1 MTASGTFRE
10 DALDSQVI
18 IVTGGGRGI
27 GEAISRAC
35 GAAGARVVVVARS
48 DDEVTA
54 VARSIET
61 AGGTAMGLTADV
73 SETDSVRALC
83 ARVKETWG
91 QIDTVVNNAGINPA
105 SALGTPEAVDPEAI
119 TDLLEVNLTGA
130 FRTIAAAAPS
140 LVEQEGSIINVA
152 SVGGLVGLPRQHPY
166 VASKH
171 GLVGITRSMAIDLA
185 PEVRVNAVAPG
196 YVATQ
201 LTAPIQE
208 DARLRASILER
219 TPLGRFADPA
229 EIAAPVVFLASDA
242 AAYMTGSVLSID
254 GGWTAR

>member
-35 GAAGARVVVVARS
+35 ATAGAQVVVVARS
-48 DDEVTA
+48 GDEVSA
-54 VARSIET
+54 VARSIEG

-83 ARVKETWG
+83 ARVNETLG
-91 QIDTVVNNAGINPA
+91 QIDTVVNNAGINPS

-140 LVEQEGSIINVA
+140 LVEREGSIINVA

-171 GLVGITRSMAIDLA
+171 GLVGITKSMAIDLA

-201 LTAPIQE
+201 LTAPLQE
-208 DARLRASILER
+208 DARLQASILDR
-219 TPLGRFADPA
+219 TPLGRFAEPA
-229 EIAAPVVFLASDA
+229 EVAAPVVFLASDA
-242 AAYMTGSVLSID
+242 AAYMTGTVLSID

>member
-10 DALDSQVI
+10 DTLDSQVI

-35 GAAGARVVVVARS
+35 AAAGARVVVVARS
-48 DDEVTA
+48 GDEVAA
-54 VARSIET
+54 VARSIEA

-83 ARVKETWG
+83 VRVNETLG

-105 SALGTPEAVDPEAI
+105 SALGTPEAVDLEAI

-201 LTAPIQE
+201 LTAPLQE
-208 DARLRASILER
+208 DARLQASILDR

>member
-35 GAAGARVVVVARS
+35 ATAGAQVVVVARS
-48 DDEVTA
+48 GDEVSA
-54 VARSIET
+54 VARSIEG

-83 ARVKETWG
+83 VRVNETWW

-140 LVEQEGSIINVA
+140 LVEREGSIINVA

-171 GLVGITRSMAIDLA
+171 GLVGITKSMAIDLA

-201 LTAPIQE
+201 LTAPLQE
-208 DARLRASILER
+208 DARLQASILDR
-219 TPLGRFADPA
+219 TPLGRFAEPA
-229 EIAAPVVFLASDA
+229 EVAAPVVFLASDA
-242 AAYMTGSVLSID
+242 AAYMTGTVLSID

>member
-35 GAAGARVVVVARS
+35 ATAGAQVVVVARS
-48 DDEVTA
+48 GDEVSA
-54 VARSIET
+54 VARSIEG

-83 ARVKETWG
+83 VRVNETWG

-140 LVEQEGSIINVA
+140 LVEREGSIINVA

-201 LTAPIQE
+201 LTAPLQE
-208 DARLRASILER
+208 DARLQASILDR

>member
-35 GAAGARVVVVARS
+35 ATAGAQVVVVARS
-48 DDEVTA
+48 GDEVSA
-54 VARSIET
+54 VARSIEG

-83 ARVKETWG
+83 VRVNETWG

-140 LVEQEGSIINVA
+140 LVEREGSIINVA

-171 GLVGITRSMAIDLA
+171 GLVGITKSMAIDLA

-201 LTAPIQE
+201 LTAPLQE
-208 DARLRASILER
+208 DARLQASILDR
-219 TPLGRFADPA
+219 TPLGRFAEPA
-229 EIAAPVVFLASDA
+229 EVAAPVVFLASDA
-242 AAYMTGSVLSID
+242 AAYMTGTVLSID

>member
-1 MTASGTFRE
+1 
-10 DALDSQVI
+10 
-18 IVTGGGRGI
+18 
-27 GEAISRAC
+27 
-35 GAAGARVVVVARS
+35 
-48 DDEVTA
+48 
-54 VARSIET
+54 
-61 AGGTAMGLTADV
+61 MGLTADV

-83 ARVKETWG
+83 VRVNETWG

-140 LVEQEGSIINVA
+140 LVEREGSIINVA

-171 GLVGITRSMAIDLA
+171 GLVGITKSMAIDLA

-201 LTAPIQE
+201 LTAPLQE
-208 DARLRASILER
+208 DARLQASILDR
-219 TPLGRFADPA
+219 TPLGRFAEPA
-229 EIAAPVVFLASDA
+229 EVAAPVVFLASDA
-242 AAYMTGSVLSID
+242 AAYMTGTVLSID